1 MSSMISHKFPWQPMA
16 ILRQPEVHL
25 GHLVLHDNVDVDV
38 LFSYV
43 ALGRYFELVVARIQ
57 LGGDMPYKH

>member
-1 MSSMISHKFPWQPMA
+1 MA